1 MSTICIN
8 KKKYLIAKDVIEND
22 SNFFI
27 GCKKRSRDTIAKF
40 KLNIM
45 RDYAYGKK
53 VKDEWTLIKDQ
64 TKPANKSTLLF
75 RYKWVTAN
83 VPAYMSKSA
92 IKAKEDNGEKL
103 YKYETAPNV
112 LELEENEKFKNNEG
126 NVYDIEVRGDRFVS
140 NCYFKASDIGEAFGI
155 KNINATIYEKNS
167 KYITTQYETFIVP
180 KTQNL
185 GSVDN
190 RILFL
195 TYDGVLQCIYSS
207 HSKQASQFRTWATET
222 LFTLQMGSVEDKTEL
237 INKVLGTNAQVAK
250 SVFNSRARK
259 FSSVYLFSLGYV
271 KDLKTSMDL
280 KNMNDNDIVCKY
292 GRTNDLSRRT
302 GEHILKY
309 NKINEVDLK
318 LCIYS
323 LLFFNIKS
331 FFNFAD
337 CKVTYENNDEL
348 VIIEPKKLK
357 EVKLR
362 YDALENEYSKGIEIF
377 KKEIMQKNNEI
388 IQLKNDKELI
398 QLKSDKEILILKN
411 NNELMQKDN
420 ELIQA
425 KSNSEKEMHDLKIQ
439 LKEYELDK
447 YKQKLLEVNTI
458 NKKIIVKNNKK

>member
-22 SNFFI
+22 SNAFI
-27 GCKKRSRDTIAKF
+27 NCKKRPRDTIAKF

-318 LCIYS
+318 LMLYAFIEDEYGADAEDE
-323 LLFFNIKS
+323 IKS

-398 QLKSDKEILILKN
+398 QLKSIKDNELMQKDK
-411 NNELMQKDN
+411 ELMQKDN
-420 ELIQA
+420 ELMQIQL
-425 KSNSEKEMHDLKIQ
+425 NNMKEMCELKLQ
-439 LKEYELDK
+439 VKQFELDK
-447 YKQKLLEVNTI
+447 HI
-458 NKKIIVKNNKK
+458 KNNKIIIKNKKK